1 MYNVPGNS
9 THAPHCI
16 SDPGPQA
23 LITGS
28 DGSGFKVQSLKFKI
42 QNSKLSIANPQS
54 AICNPQSVIANRQS
68 EIYRTFSAAA
78 ILFVFTIS
86 SLFFLGSC
94 GGGQKP
100 SAVQTPSL
108 AERIMKAGVPGF
120 NADSAYN
127 FVANQVAFGPRVP
140 NTPAHAACA
149 LYLTQ
154 TLERFAHQVQVQ
166 EARVKAYDGTV
177 LNIKN
182 IIGTFNPESKNRILL
197 CAHWDSRPY
206 ADHDPDPANHY
217 KPIPGANDGAS
228 GVGVLLEIARQIS
241 LHPVSIGIDIIFFD
255 AEDYGEHQSLEA
267 RTGDYWAL
275 GSQYWARNPH
285 KPNYTARFG
294 ILLDMVGAAD
304 AVFTMEGTSMY
315 HAPHIMKKVWDIAH
329 QLGFASYFSFKRTN
343 PVTDDHVPINE
354 ILRIP
359 TIDIIHYGENTH
371 SGFFEHW
378 HTLRDD
384 MDAIDRNT
392 LGVVG
397 KTVLTVIYL
406 EENKL

>member
-1 MYNVPGNS
+1 MRTPEANFINFG
-9 THAPHCI
+9 CRI
-16 SDPGPQA
+16 SDFES
-23 LITGS
+23 LN
-28 DGSGFKVQSLKFKI
+28 SGKQPENLHVAASGN
-42 QNSKLSIANPQS
+42 QNSEIGNWKLEIANPQS
-54 AICNPQSVIANRQS
+54 SIRNFPINRICSFALLLTLLAFIV
-68 EIYRTFSAAA
+68 
-78 ILFVFTIS
+78 
-86 SLFFLGSC
+86 SC
-94 GGGQKP
+94 GGRHQSP
-100 SAVQTPSL
+100 ASHTPSL
-108 AERIMKAGVPGF
+108 AERIMKAGVPDF

-127 FVANQVAFGPRVP
+127 FVASQVAFGPRVP
-140 NTPAHAACA
+140 NTIAHAACA
-149 LYLTQ
+149 SYLTQ
-154 TLERFAHQVQVQ
+154 TLGRFAHQVQVQ
-166 EARVKAYDGTV
+166 EAKVKAYDGTV

-182 IIGTFNPESKNRILL
+182 IIGSFNPDNKNRILL

-228 GVGVLLEIARQIS
+228 GVGVLLEIARQLA

-267 RTGDYWAL
+267 RTGDFWAL
-275 GSQYWARNPH
+275 GSQYWAKNPH
-285 KPNYTARFG
+285 KTNYTARFG

-315 HAPHIMKKVWDIAH
+315 HAPNIMKKVWDIGH
-329 QLGFASYFSFKRTN
+329 QLGYASYFSFKRTN
-343 PVTDDHVPINE
+343 PVVDDHVPINE

-359 TIDIIHYGENTH
+359 TIDIIHYGENTL

-384 MDAIDRNT
+384 MDVIDKNT
-392 LGVVG
+392 LEAVG
-397 KTVLTVIYL
+397 RTVLSVLYL